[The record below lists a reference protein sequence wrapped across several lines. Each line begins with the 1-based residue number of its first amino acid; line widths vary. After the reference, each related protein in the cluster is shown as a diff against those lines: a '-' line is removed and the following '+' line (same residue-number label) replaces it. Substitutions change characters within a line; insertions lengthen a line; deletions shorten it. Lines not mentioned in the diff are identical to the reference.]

1 MKKNLLYLLI
11 GISAFFT
18 SCQDPEGV
26 GVDTSRQGI
35 TSLTAIFTSGPYKES
50 EAVSHKIFADE
61 YTSDRFVIPVPWF
74 FPETS
79 DNETEQYMTAMR
91 VKAELNNNYIITPS
105 ITILD
110 LTKDNYFTLTAPDGS
125 KREICITGQRTK
137 SAVCQMIT
145 FSLQNPELTGVI
157 DQASKTIS
165 LISADD
171 LSSCLA
177 DFEVSA
183 HATISP
189 DPSTTAL
196 NYNEP
201 VELTVTAHN
210 GVDKQVYTVKK
221 NVPAKIPSG
230 FNPSS
235 VELLFNIDATNILG
249 IPWVITN
256 KPTLGA
262 INNQLIVCMG
272 DGTTP
277 MYLNRITGVKIG
289 TINLG
294 SVNASDI
301 SSITSDE
308 ANHLLI
314 CNHPSGG
321 QKCNIYVTSSVTQAP
336 TLLYSFPNSTDLP
349 MGAKIKVIGNIKENA
364 IITITN
370 EGISGVTTSSKFTR
384 IVIKDGQIQ
393 NPEVVDLTSTGLAWG
408 DASRS
413 TSVVSASINKEDG
426 CFLGYYGDNVFAY
439 VNGSNA
445 VAARFE
451 AGTWALNPNCLDSKL
466 FNNVNYVA
474 LLVTSFFPSWGNGPQ
489 LYLYNVNDKSKLT
502 GDLASSPALVLSNP
516 SINWYQDAS
525 YYPDTANGDVL
536 VAPTADGFKLYI
548 YYYDSHCATIGAYV
562 ADCIDNE

>member
-11 GISAFFT
+11 GISAFFA

-137 SAVCQMIT
+137 SAACQMIT

-221 NVPAKIPSG
+221 NIPAKIPYG
-230 FNPSS
+230 FNATS
-235 VELLFNIDATNILG
+235 VELLFNLDPTAILG
-249 IPWVITN
+249 IPWANTN
-256 KPTLGA
+256 APTMGA
-262 INNQLIVCMG
+262 INNNLVVCMG

-277 MYLNRITGVKIG
+277 MYFNRITGVKQG

-294 SVNASDI
+294 SAKAASV
-301 SSITSDE
+301 TSDE

-314 CNHPSGG
+314 CNHPESGE
-321 QKCNIYVTSSVTQAP
+321 KCNIYITSSVTQAP
-336 TLLYSFPNSTDLP
+336 TLFYSFTNNAGVP
-349 MGAKIKVIGNIKENA
+349 MGAKMKVTGDVKKDA
-364 IITITN
+364 IIIITN
-370 EGISGVTTSSKFTR
+370 EGITNVTSSSKFTR
-384 IVIKDGQIQ
+384 IVVKDGVIQ
-393 NPEVVDLTSTGLAWG
+393 TPEVIDISATGLSWG
-408 DASRS
+408 AAPVNNTTVVPASND
-413 TSVVSASINKEDG
+413 VNDG
-426 CFLGYYGDNVFAY
+426 NFLSYYDPNIFTY
-439 VNGSNA
+439 LNGSNA
-445 VAARFE
+445 IATQLSNPS
-451 AGTWALNPNCLDSKL
+451 GGSWAQNQNCLDSKQ
-466 FNNVNYVA
+466 FNNANYVA
-474 LLVTSFFPSWGNGPQ
+474 LFIVSHFPHWGTGPE
-489 LYLYNVNDKSKLT
+489 LYLYDVNDKSKLT
-502 GDLASSPALVLSNP
+502 GDITSAPALVLSNN
-516 SINWYQDAS
+516 SIAWFQSATAGTAS
-525 YYPDTANGDVL
+525 GDVL
-536 VAPTADGFKLYI
+536 IAPTADGFKMYI
-548 YYYDSHCATIGAYV
+548 YYYDNNSSVIGAYV
-562 ADCIDNE
+562 ADCIDK

>member
-11 GISAFFT
+11 GISAFFA

-79 DNETEQYMTAMR
+79 DNETEQYMTTMR

-137 SAVCQMIT
+137 SAACQMIT

-210 GVDKQVYTVKK
+210 GVDKLHTV
-221 NVPAKIPSG
+221 I
-230 FNPSS
+230 
-235 VELLFNIDATNILG
+235 LL
-249 IPWVITN
+249 
-256 KPTLGA
+256 
-262 INNQLIVCMG
+262 
-272 DGTTP
+272 
-277 MYLNRITGVKIG
+277 
-289 TINLG
+289 
-294 SVNASDI
+294 S
-301 SSITSDE
+301 
-308 ANHLLI
+308 LLT
-314 CNHPSGG
+314 
-321 QKCNIYVTSSVTQAP
+321 K
-336 TLLYSFPNSTDLP
+336 
-349 MGAKIKVIGNIKENA
+349 
-364 IITITN
+364 
-370 EGISGVTTSSKFTR
+370 
-384 IVIKDGQIQ
+384 
-393 NPEVVDLTSTGLAWG
+393 
-408 DASRS
+408 
-413 TSVVSASINKEDG
+413 
-426 CFLGYYGDNVFAY
+426 
-439 VNGSNA
+439 
-445 VAARFE
+445 
-451 AGTWALNPNCLDSKL
+451 
-466 FNNVNYVA
+466 
-474 LLVTSFFPSWGNGPQ
+474 
-489 LYLYNVNDKSKLT
+489 
-502 GDLASSPALVLSNP
+502 
-516 SINWYQDAS
+516 
-525 YYPDTANGDVL
+525 
-536 VAPTADGFKLYI
+536 
-548 YYYDSHCATIGAYV
+548 
-562 ADCIDNE
+562 